1 MTKTVAAETAPS
13 DPNIRALLEP
23 IEHNGKKIEVI
34 RLRRPKGKD
43 IRFFNKT
50 RDALI
55 RKSREENSGMAEGDV
70 ELTLSYEM
78 IVRLADVE
86 LSVEAMDEADAEDIA
101 YLSNRVESFLA
112 PLQANGDASSQT
124 SRTS

>member
-1 MTKTVAAETAPS
+1 MTKTAAAEAAPA
-13 DPNIRALLEP
+13 DPNIRTLLEP

-43 IRFFNKT
+43 IKFFNKT

-78 IVRLADVE
+78 IVHLADAD
-86 LSVEAMDEADAEDIA
+86 LSVEAMDEVDAEDIA
-101 YLSNRVESFLA
+101 YLSKRVESFLA
-112 PLQANGDASSQT
+112 PLQASGDASSPT
-124 SRTS
+124 SPTS